1 GSRTRRTTG
10 EPEARL
16 RPGRPG
22 RSAVPRR
29 RGGRGPGGCSRRP
42 RVPDPRACGHGYR
55 TPVPAATGTGP
66 PCLRPDR
73 TGAFW
78 GPACAGT
85 GVCWDRRVLGTAD
98 CGPATTDRLL
108 RTRVLRSGGCRR
120 GVEPGAAPG
129 ARPGTKRA
137 RIPDAP
143 HAIGTPLDRVLIA
156 VIVSGL
162 ALPPGECQLRDGQV
176 RHPRRRIHLVATSD
190 S

>member
-16 RPGRPG
+16 GPGRPG

-42 RVPDPRACGHGYR
+42 RVPDPRAGGHGYR

-85 GVCWDRRVLGTAD
+85 GVCWDRRVLG
-98 CGPATTDRLL
+98 PACARGGVMWTGHYGTGTTERAV
-108 RTRVLRSGGCRR
+108 RAGGTR
-120 GVEPGAAPG
+120 
-129 ARPGTKRA
+129 
-137 RIPDAP
+137 
-143 HAIGTPLDRVLIA
+143 H
-156 VIVSGL
+156 
-162 ALPPGECQLRDGQV
+162 
-176 RHPRRRIHLVATSD
+176 
-190 S
+190 